1 MLLYINHLVSD
12 QARRLVRD
20 LQQSGIAITQRAD
33 AARDLNLI
41 LLEPQTAASSFWE
54 HLLQPEIINVPVIL
68 QPCPIP
74 DPLTNEAIDLA
85 TNYDQGYA
93 ALLERLQTLARE
105 RQMNPYKGL
114 APYSPADAPYFFG
127 RQGFVERL
135 HQHIADGGQVIA
147 LVGPGGSGKTSLI
160 QAGLIPSLQ
169 NRDQQWLPIYI
180 KLENNPIQELAAH
193 LQPFFD
199 PSDSVSRR
207 LATSAG
213 GLDEVLREIGTMQR
227 RVMLILDTFEN
238 VFTRFSLADRIY
250 FLEALNIA
258 ITSNENGSVVVVAL
272 RADFE
277 RRLQEY
283 PKWASLLQK
292 NLFAV
297 QPLHDRDLA
306 EAIARPAFAVGAHFE
321 RSLIER
327 ITQDVAQGSEVGVM
341 PRLSFTLRKLYD
353 NQPLDLAQ
361 YDALGGVR
369 EGLERHLESVYS
381 SLTAIQ
387 QLIARRI
394 LTWLVEVV
402 DDGNPIARALPRSRF
417 VFTWAQPDEVAEVIN
432 RLIDAQIVFER
443 LDPESG
449 DLSIAP
455 SHETLPLEWKRLAAW
470 LEDDAANLR
479 YANALER
486 KAEDWIARG
495 YTDEALLRGTQ
506 LDEAR
511 SWVRDPDHLPS
522 PLLLD
527 YVELSNQL
535 RESIEVKQVRQS
547 SVRRRTLAL
556 LAALLALFGIIIAL
570 GAMFSLRTIQERDS
584 FSTLQADTTSEYAT
598 AVAINDQLA
607 QERDAIATGQAQAR
621 DDAATAQAQAEAA
634 ASAQAAAETAAANA
648 AATAQALQDSQDA
661 NATAIAAASVLQ
673 NTAQAALNQAATA
686 QVLAQSTAVQAEQQ
700 LRRYLAS
707 NLLRDVN
714 ALLGSDSELALRLAA
729 EAATIALSEETDST
743 NGRAGEAMR
752 AALQANATYSFSLG
766 IVQSWF
772 LGANFVVLDYAEA
785 PDEFWQLSPPTL
797 VTQLNGPVEQVIGIA
812 GGRAFVVDYA
822 DDTPDEIWSTD
833 SLTAGA
839 QLTKEVAPPANAAE
853 EIEIPNF
860 IPLEDGNYFILRYE
874 DEAPSDVWETATLKL
889 VAELT
894 GDVDQTTPLA
904 NGYFFVS
911 YSDNTLQGGIW
922 NTLTGQLEQRADDV
936 IAVFYDNDIF
946 ALRMNG
952 ELDEVWRTEPFERLT
967 QVVGRITT
975 VTTIQENPYFI
986 TQYAGGQPAQIWNL
1000 EPPIE
1005 VVYTF
1010 RGDIDVS
1017 HTVLDRQ
1024 YFFVRYADGSASEL
1038 WKTDPLGP
1046 VATLNGNLAN
1056 IDLDELA
1063 ADQQVLVVDY
1073 TDNTVSEVW
1082 SLPEGRRTAQLNGN
1096 MEASLSILGDVYFVV
1111 RYEGNQPAEVW
1122 SAIDS
1127 TIISTLGAKE
1137 SRATNVIPLKGGTF
1151 LVVMYETEP
1160 AEIWQVDVDKVELL
1174 VTLPEV
1180 ATRTFAFADGDY
1192 LLFDFL
1198 NGPAQ
1203 IWQTTPS
1210 RLYAS
1215 LTEDVLAYN
1224 YNTDSRRLNF
1234 VDGSNRVFSMDFQVI
1249 LDLNNAQPPLTD
1261 ADLLRLTCDKLTEAS
1276 PIADETLTPFL
1287 AGLPPAA
1294 CQDTALQ

>member
-1 MLLYINHLVSD
+1 MLLYINQLDKD
-12 QARRLVRD
+12 QARRLAHD
-20 LQQSGIAITQRAD
+20 LQKSGITVTQRAEAAHD
-33 AARDLNLI
+33 ANLI
-41 LLEPQTAASSFWE
+41 LLTPQTAAPAYWE
-54 HLLQPEIINVPVIL
+54 HLLQPEFINVPVIL
-68 QPCPIP
+68 EACVVPEPWQ
-74 DPLTNEAIDLA
+74 NEAVDLA
-85 TNYDQGYA
+85 SSYEQGFVT
-93 ALLERLQTLARE
+93 LLERLQTLARE
-105 RQMNPYKGL
+105 RKINPYKGL
-114 APYSPADAPYFFG
+114 LPYSSADAPYFFG
-127 RQGFVERL
+127 RQGFIERL
-135 HQHIADGGQVIA
+135 EQHIADGGQVIA
-147 LVGPGGSGKTSLI
+147 LVGPSGSGKTSLI
-160 QAGLIPSLQ
+160 QAGLIPRLQ
-169 NRDQQWLPIYI
+169 TGDQQWLPIYI
-180 KLENNPIQELAAH
+180 KLENNPIQELATY

-199 PSDSVSRR
+199 STDSISRR
-207 LATSAG
+207 LATSAS
-213 GLDEVLREIGTMQR
+213 GLDEALNAISTMQR

-258 ITSNENGSVVVVAL
+258 ITNNDNGSVVVVAL

-297 QPLHDRDLA
+297 TPLQDRDLA
-306 EAIARPAFAVGAHFE
+306 EAIARPAYALGVQFE

-327 ITQDVAQGSEVGVM
+327 IAQDAAHSSEAGFM
-341 PRLSFTLRKLYD
+341 PRLSFMLRKLYD
-353 NQPLDLAQ
+353 HRPFDLAQ
-361 YDALGGVR
+361 YESLGGVR
-369 EGLERHLESVYS
+369 EGLERHLEGFYA

-387 QLIARRI
+387 QLIARRVM
-394 LTWLVEVV
+394 TWLVEVV
-402 DDGNPIARALPRSRF
+402 DDGNPIARSLPRSRF
-417 VFTWAQPDEVAEVIN
+417 VFTWAQPDEVSEVIN
-432 RLIDAQIVFER
+432 RLIDAQIVTEHFDTETNE
-443 LDPESG
+443 LY
-449 DLSIAP
+449 IAP
-455 SHETLPLEWKRLAAW
+455 AHEILPLEWKRLAAW

-511 SWVRDPDHLPS
+511 AWVRDPDHLPS

-527 YVELSNQL
+527 YVELSSQL

-547 SVRRRTLAL
+547 KVRRRTLAL

-570 GAMFSLRTIQERDS
+570 GTVFSLQTVQERDS
-584 FSTLQADTTSEYAT
+584 LSTLQADTTSVYAT
-598 AVAINDQLA
+598 AVAENAELA

-621 DDAATAQAQAEAA
+621 GQAATAQAEAQAA
-634 ASAQAAAETAAANA
+634 ARAQAAAETAAANA
-648 AATAQALQDSQDA
+648 AATAQALQEAQAA
-661 NATAIAAASVLQ
+661 NATAIAAAEALQ
-673 NTAQAALNQAATA
+673 VTAQAALNQAATA
-686 QVLAQSTAVQAEQQ
+686 QVLAQSTAVQAELQ

-714 ALLGSDSELALRLAA
+714 ALLESDSELALRLAA

-752 AALQANATYSFSLG
+752 AALQANATYSFGLG
-766 IVQSWF
+766 IARSWF
-772 LGANFVVLDYAEA
+772 LGTNFVVLDYAEA
-785 PDEFWQLSPPTL
+785 ADEFWQLSPPTL
-797 VTQLNGPVEQVIGIA
+797 VTQLSGPVEQVLSVG

-822 DDTPDEIWSTD
+822 DETPDEIWSTD
-833 SLTAGA
+833 SLTAVV
-839 QLTKEVAPPANAAE
+839 QLSKDVAPPANASE
-853 EIEIPNF
+853 QIEIPNF
-860 IPLEDGNYFILRYE
+860 VPLEGGNYFILRYQ

-889 VAELT
+889 VAELM
-894 GDVDQTTPLA
+894 GDVDDVTPLA
-904 NGYFFVS
+904 DGYFFVS
-911 YSDNTLQGGIW
+911 YSDNNLQGGIW
-922 NTLTGQLEQRADDV
+922 NTLTGQMEQRADDV

-952 ELDEVWRTEPFERLT
+952 ELDEVWRTNPFERLT
-967 QVVGRITT
+967 KVVGRIVT

-1017 HTVLDRQ
+1017 HTVLGRL

-1038 WKTDPLGP
+1038 WKTKPLGP
-1046 VATLNGNLAN
+1046 VATLNGSLAN

-1063 ADQQVLVVDY
+1063 ADQQILFVDY
-1073 TDNTVSEVW
+1073 FNNTVSEIW

-1096 MEASLSILGDVYFVV
+1096 MEAGISILGNVYFVV

-1122 SAIDS
+1122 SAINS
-1127 TIISTLGAKE
+1127 TLIGTLGAKE
-1137 SRATNVIPLKGGTF
+1137 SRVTNIIPLKGGTY
-1151 LVVMYETEP
+1151 LVVLYETEP
-1160 AEIWQVDVDKVELL
+1160 AEIWQVDVDRVDLL
-1174 VTLPEV
+1174 ATLPDV
-1180 ATRTFAFADGDY
+1180 VTRAFAFADGDY
-1192 LLFDFL
+1192 LLLDFL

-1203 IWQTTPS
+1203 IWQTVPT
-1210 RLYAS
+1210 RLYAT
-1215 LTEDVLAYN
+1215 LTEDVIAYN

-1234 VDGSNRVFSMDFQVI
+1234 VDASNRVFSMDFQVV
-1249 LDLNNAQPPLTD
+1249 LDINNANPPLTD
-1261 ADLLRLTCDKLTEAS
+1261 ADLLRLTCEKLSEAS
-1276 PIADETLTPFL
+1276 PIADETLSPFL

-1294 CQDTALQ
+1294 CQDSAPQ